1 MQKYKQIYRW
11 LISVMCGL
19 MFTLSSVCIVANAQT
34 GTGSFHKYVP
44 YLHESYSHYLGD
56 GTSYYQKDYLLE
68 FKPDANGVF
77 QVASYNQANEA
88 VAYIYQIRE
97 DGLYELAR
105 FVPYTTVADLRYS
118 VEATDNAES
127 LVLPNKL
134 EANISYKS
142 GYDGSIQ
149 RTIVATDVEC
159 QIDDVVYYDV
169 VKVKQVQ
176 NSIVTYHYYA
186 PHYGLVLVTNAD
198 SSPIELL
205 STDY

>member
-1 MQKYKQIYRW
+1 MQRYQSISRW
-11 LISVMCGL
+11 VVALICSLCLVLGS
-19 MFTLSSVCIVANAQT
+19 TVANAQT
-34 GTGSFHKYVP
+34 ERTAFHKYVP
-44 YLHESYSHYLGD
+44 YLHESYALYLGD
-56 GTSYYQKDYLLE
+56 GTSYYRKDYLLE

-118 VEATDNAES
+118 VEATDSEES

-134 EANISYKS
+134 EANVSYKS
-142 GYDGSIQ
+142 GYDRSIQ
-149 RTIVATDVEC
+149 RTIVARDVEC
-159 QIDDVVYYDV
+159 QIDDIVYYDV

-176 NSIVTYHYYA
+176 DNAVTYHYYA
-186 PHYGLVLVTNAD
+186 PHYGLVLVTSAD
-198 SSPIELL
+198 GSPIELL